1 MTRRFLGSD
10 VDSALAVAR
19 SIYGSTV
26 ELRTINDGLENLII
40 VADEKELVR
49 FPRSEQVWLASRAE
63 RYVLKALASRADAP
77 IAKIIDTSEDPA
89 YLQMTFLTGEHL
101 SIKQIR
107 SFPIQTLQ
115 KIGREVAEFAFELHS
130 SIDVDDFR
138 PHQTVHSWSYDDY
151 LKRVLYDR
159 KDSNPKIDA
168 LAKHYY
174 QAWLDKKDAKKYV
187 IHDDLHTGNLLFNDN
202 LNLVGALDFG
212 AVCIG
217 SAEQDLRQAYRLGEE
232 ALETAASTY
241 EKLSGEPFD
250 RALAKLWV
258 VTQELAAYCR
268 EEKGVVH
275 DRAAENLEFWFP
287 GGSDLDYCLPS
298 SSISS

>member
-10 VDSALAVAR
+10 ADSALAVAR
-19 SIYGSTV
+19 SIYGSAV

-40 VADEKELVR
+40 VADQKELVR

-63 RYVLKALASRADAP
+63 RYVLNALASRTDMP
-77 IAKIIDTSEDPA
+77 IAKIIDISEDPA

-101 SIKQIR
+101 STEQIR
-107 SFPIQTLQ
+107 SLPTQTLQ
-115 KIGREVAEFAFELHS
+115 KIGREMAEFAFELHS

-138 PHQTVHSWSYDDY
+138 PHQTIHSWSYDDY
-151 LKRVLYDR
+151 LRRVLYDR
-159 KDSNPKIDA
+159 QDPNPKIDA

-174 QAWLDKKDAKKYV
+174 QAWLGKEDVKKYV
-187 IHDDLHTGNLLFNDN
+187 IHDDLHTGNLLFNESTD
-202 LNLVGALDFG
+202 LVGVLDFG

-232 ALETAASTY
+232 ALEAAASPY
-241 EKLSGEPFD
+241 EKLSGEPFN
-250 RALAKLWV
+250 RELAKFWV

-275 DRAAENLEFWFP
+275 DRAAENLQFWFP
-287 GGSDLDYCLPS
+287 G
-298 SSISS
+298 ITN